1 MANKKLKKVAGFT
14 TLLAG
19 GIIATNLTGCDV
31 NKSDTNTVQNTVQ
44 SADLSVA
51 EMEKRIAE
59 MTAYME
65 DLQKTIDSK
74 KVDPETRFEARQA
87 YNENKKRLEKMQ
99 ERLKEKNQNK
109 TINFY
114 DAEKI
119 R

>member
-1 MANKKLKKVAGFT
+1 MANKKLKKAACFT

-31 NKSDTNTVQNTVQ
+31 NKSDTAATQNTVQ
-44 SADLSVA
+44 ADNLSVA

-59 MTAYME
+59 MTVYME
-65 DLQKTIDSK
+65 DLQKTINSK
-74 KVDPETRFEARQA
+74 NVDPETRFEARQA
-87 YNENKKRLEKMQ
+87 YKENQERLEKIQ
-99 ERLKEKNQNK
+99 ERLKEKNKNE
-109 TINFY
+109 TLNFY